1 VYHDYSCYRDKVNR
15 AASQRTGV
23 MPARTTVRSGGVFA
37 GATYKLHLDMK
48 LPPHLPGLTQKP
60 RHRDPNDL
68 TVVRAGA
75 DGN

>member
-1 VYHDYSCYRDKVNR
+1 
-15 AASQRTGV
+15 

-37 GATYKLHLDMK
+37 DATYKLHRDMEH
-48 LPPHLPGLTQKP
+48 PPFYRDSAIWTPMPGRETARPSTGTGQKP